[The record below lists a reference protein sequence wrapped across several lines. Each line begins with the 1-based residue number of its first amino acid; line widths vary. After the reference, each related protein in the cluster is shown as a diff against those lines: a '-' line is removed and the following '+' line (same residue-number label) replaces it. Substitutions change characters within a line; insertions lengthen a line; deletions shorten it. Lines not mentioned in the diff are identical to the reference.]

1 MHTQLWFPDVCNGKL
16 DCKLFLQ
23 GAESTVEK
31 MYIIHKNDCPVH
43 LYTSEIYSI
52 TAFYFKE
59 ITS

>member
-1 MHTQLWFPDVCNGKL
+1 MFVMARQIVNYYFWRQKAQR
-16 DCKLFLQ
+16 K
-23 GAESTVEK
+23 K

-43 LYTSEIYSI
+43 LYTSAIYSI